1 VSNLV
6 DDYLMELRKLLPKAL
21 RKDIAAE
28 VEDHLQESASSNG
41 EEVAV
46 ARFGSAQEVA
56 RAFAGQAALHDIRR
70 AAVLLVL
77 AVVPFGLAS
86 LPFPRDL
93 IPAWGASS
101 MDRWPEQA
109 PQVAGQQDAI
119 LVLFCASVG
128 LVLLGV
134 VASALRWRRIGL
146 ILHTASSVATIAL
159 GTMTTVLAVRWERAL
174 PAAPSLFWI
183 VLYAFVGAVVLAAAT
198 RLGIRAGRTYAAAR
212 GGVARAA

>member
-1 VSNLV
+1 MSNLV

-46 ARFGSAQEVA
+46 TRFGSAQEVA

-93 IPAWGASS
+93 IPC
-101 MDRWPEQA
+101 MRA
-109 PQVAGQQDAI
+109 PVHGPLARTSAPGGGSAGRDPGP
-119 LVLFCASVG
+119 LLRKRG

-134 VASALRWRRIGL
+134 VASPRSGGD
-146 ILHTASSVATIAL
+146 AS
-159 GTMTTVLAVRWERAL
+159 G
-174 PAAPSLFWI
+174 
-183 VLYAFVGAVVLAAAT
+183 
-198 RLGIRAGRTYAAAR
+198 
-212 GGVARAA
+212 